1 MYSPLAIRLRVRS
14 TLENTRA
21 ARMAALERRRRFLP
35 PAIPTPAGKTKGC
48 PMITPPATV
57 PPADAV
63 PDNWVDRLAP
73 PFLRPYLRLARWDRP
88 IGFWLLIW
96 PCWWSITLAVPVA
109 NQPWPDQNLLF
120 LFAIG
125 AIAMRGAGCTF
136 NDIVDRDIDAKV
148 ERTRLRPLPAGQV
161 SVRQAWVFLVLQ
173 SLVGFLVLISLNVPS
188 IVLGLLSL
196 GLVAAYP
203 FMKRITY
210 WPQAW
215 LGLTFNWGALM
226 GYCAVT
232 GTLGLAPLLLYAG
245 CVLWTMGYDTIYA
258 HQDKEDDAL
267 IGVKSSAL
275 KLGYQTRP
283 WVGVFYSGTLL
294 CFLAAGSLAGLSSWF
309 YLGMAAAAAHLA
321 WQIVRVDVDRPALCL
336 LIFKAN
342 RDFGALV
349 FVALLMGLA

>member
-1 MYSPLAIRLRVRS
+1 
-14 TLENTRA
+14 
-21 ARMAALERRRRFLP
+21 
-35 PAIPTPAGKTKGC
+35 
-48 PMITPPATV
+48 MIAK
-57 PPADAV
+57 PADAA
-63 PDNWVDRLAP
+63 PGNWVDRFVP
-73 PFLRPYLRLARWDRP
+73 SPVQPFLRLARWDRP

-96 PCWWSITLAVPVA
+96 PCWWAITLAVPAA
-109 NQPWPDQNLLF
+109 NQPWPDQTLLLLF
-120 LFAIG
+120 ALG

-136 NDIVDRDIDAKV
+136 NDLVDRHIDARV
-148 ERTRLRPLPAGQV
+148 ERTRSRPLPAGQV
-161 SVRQAWVFLVLQ
+161 SVRQAWAFLVAQ
-173 SLVGFLVLISLNVPS
+173 SLVGLMVLLTLNGPT
-188 IVLGLLSL
+188 ILLGILSL

-203 FMKRITY
+203 FMKRLTD

-226 GYCAVT
+226 GYSAVT

-245 CVLWTMGYDTIYA
+245 SVLWTMGYDTVYA

-283 WVGVFYSGTLL
+283 WVAVFYSGTLV
-294 CFLAAGSLAGLSSWF
+294 CFLAAGTVAGLSGWF

-321 WQIVRVDVDRPALCL
+321 WQVVRLDIDRPALCL
-336 LIFKAN
+336 LIFRAN

-349 FVALLMGLA
+349 FVALLLGLA